1 MRGVSSEKRAPL
13 DAAVA
18 DADVDAS
25 LVEAIELDVNSDESV
40 TQAFFCIHSGWS
52 RDERRCCYLWSGSP

>member
-1 MRGVSSEKRAPL
+1 MSSEKRAPL

-18 DADVDAS
+18 EADVDAS

-40 TQAFFCIHSGWS
+40 TQAFEAILQKTG
-52 RDERRCCYLWSGSP
+52 RVDVLVNNAG